1 MQLTQSP
8 KFNRNYAA
16 KIVEIKEFIKHPN
29 PKCERLKCCTIDGYS
44 IAVSIDTNPG
54 TYVYFPIECAI
65 DDRFLSANNLFRDK
79 VKNFDKEQAG
89 FFEDNCRVKIIKL
102 QGYPSEGFIAPI
114 TYLYNWLTL
123 IGKKNEVVHK
133 VAPGTEFD
141 SVDGEIL
148 CRKYVPKTTYT
159 PSQPREGG
167 KVRKKLNRVKKVID
181 TQFRFHYDTTL
192 IKKCP
197 SVIHPNDIISIT
209 AKVHGTSGISAYVLC
224 ERPKKWYEKVFE
236 FLTRKEIDDT
246 RYDYLWSS
254 RSVVKNPYYNEITS
268 GGFYGVDVW
277 KYADD
282 VVRPH
287 LQKGMTAYY
296 EIVGYLPNGGAIQK
310 LGGKAFDYGFEP
322 PQTSKHLSTI
332 EKCDAID
339 NGDGSYTLYKYG
351 KNFGIQIYRLTYTN
365 PDGRVYEFSARQ
377 VQQWCAKE
385 GLKPVEEYYYGYAK
399 DLYPDLDIA
408 EHWNENFLQK
418 LASDKNFFM
427 ECESPTCNNKVPHEG
442 IVIKIENSLS
452 EAYKLKCIKFLEG
465 ESKSLDKGEVDIETE
480 S

>member
-16 KIVEIKEFIKHPN
+16 KIVEIKDFIKHPN

-54 TYVYFPIECAI
+54 TYIYFPIECAI
-65 DDRFLSANNLFRDK
+65 DDKFLSANNLFRDK
-79 VKNFDKEQAG
+79 NKNVNKEQSG
-89 FFEDNCRVKIIKL
+89 FFEDNGRVKIIKL
-102 QGYPSEGFIAPI
+102 QGYPSEGFITPI

-123 IGKKNEVVHK
+123 IGKNNEVVHK
-133 VAPGTEFD
+133 VTPGTEFD

-159 PSQPREGG
+159 PGQPKEGG

-192 IKKCP
+192 I
-197 SVIHPNDIISIT
+197 
-209 AKVHGTSGISAYVLC
+209 
-224 ERPKKWYEKVFE
+224 KKWYEKVFE

-254 RSVVKNPYYNEITS
+254 RSVVKNPYYNETTT

-310 LGGKAFDYGFEP
+310 LGGKAFDYGFESP
-322 PQTSKHLSTI
+322 RSA
-332 EKCDAID
+332 DR
-339 NGDGSYTLYKYG
+339 YKYG
-351 KNFGIQIYRLTYTN
+351 ENFGIQIYRLTYTN
-365 PDGRVYEFSARQ
+365 PRRTCIRV
-377 VQQWCAKE
+377 
-385 GLKPVEEYYYGYAK
+385 
-399 DLYPDLDIA
+399 
-408 EHWNENFLQK
+408 
-418 LASDKNFFM
+418 
-427 ECESPTCNNKVPHEG
+427 
-442 IVIKIENSLS
+442 
-452 EAYKLKCIKFLEG
+452 
-465 ESKSLDKGEVDIETE
+465 
-480 S
+480 

>member
-16 KIVEIKEFIKHPN
+16 KIVEIKDFIKHPN

-54 TYVYFPIECAI
+54 TYIYFPIECAI
-65 DDRFLSANNLFRDK
+65 DEKFLSANNLFRDK
-79 VKNFDKEQAG
+79 IKNVDKNQSG

-114 TYLYNWLTL
+114 TYLYTWLTL
-123 IGKKNEVVHK
+123 LGKNSEIVHK
-133 VAPGTEFD
+133 VTPGAEFD
-141 SVDGEIL
+141 SVDGEMI
-148 CRKYVPKTTYT
+148 CRKYVPKVTLT
-159 PSQPREGG
+159 PGQPKEGG
-167 KVRKKLNRVKKVID
+167 KIRKKLKRVKKVID

-197 SVIHPNDIISIT
+197 NVIHPDDIISIT

-224 ERPKKWYEKVFE
+224 ERPKKWYERVFE
-236 FLTRKEIDDT
+236 FLTHKEIDNT

-254 RSVVKNPYYNEITS
+254 RSVVKNPYYNETTS
-268 GGFYGVDVW
+268 DGFYGVDVW

-282 VVRPH
+282 IVRPH

-322 PQTSKHLSTI
+322 PCIQS
-332 EKCDAID
+332 DYAP
-339 NGDGSYTLYKYG
+339 YKYG
-351 KNFGIQIYRLTYTN
+351 KSFGIQIYRLTYTN
-365 PDGRVYEFSARQ
+365 PDGRVFEFSARQ
-377 VQQWCAKE
+377 VQQWCNKE
-385 GLKPVEEYYYGYAK
+385 GLRPVEEYYYGYAK
-399 DLYPDLDIA
+399 DLYPDLNVS
-408 EHWNENFLQK
+408 EHWNENFLQR
-418 LASDKNFFM
+418 LASDKRFFM

-442 IVIKIENSLS
+442 LVIKIENSLS
-452 EAYKLKCIKFLEG
+452 EAYKLKCLKFLEG
-465 ESKSLDKGEVDIETE
+465 ESKSLDKGEVDIETQA
-480 S
+480 

>member
-1 MQLTQSP
+1 MRINQSS
-8 KFNRNYAA
+8 KFNVNYAA
-16 KIVEIKEFIKHPN
+16 KIIQVKDFTPHPN
-29 PKCERLKCCTIDGYS
+29 PKCERMKCVHVDGYMIS
-44 IAVSIDTNPG
+44 VSKDTQPG
-54 TYVYFPIECAI
+54 QYIYFPVGCQIANKY
-65 DDRFLSANNLFRDK
+65 LAANNLFRH
-79 VKNFDKEQAG
+79 NEFNANKEASPG
-89 FFEDNCRVKIIKL
+89 FFEDNGRVKPIKL
-102 QGYPSEGFIAPI
+102 QGVPSEGFIMPI
-114 TYLYNWLTL
+114 DSLYKWLDF
-123 IGKKNEVVHK
+123 IGESHEVVTNLK
-133 VAPGTEFD
+133 EGTEFD
-141 SVDGEIL
+141 SLDKHIL
-148 CRKYVPKTTYT
+148 CKKYVVNPPKT
-159 PSQPREGG
+159 SGNSSRQAKQPKGIS
-167 KVRKKLNRVKKVID
+167 KLVEN
-181 TQFRFHYDTTL
+181 QFRFHYDTVL

-197 SVIHPNDIISIT
+197 WVIKPNDIISIT
-209 AKVHGTSGISAYVLC
+209 SKVHGTSGISAYVLC
-224 ERPKKWYEKVFE
+224 KRPKKWYEKVFE

-254 RSVVKNPYYNEITS
+254 RSVVKNPYYNGTTN

-296 EIVGYLPNGGAIQK
+296 EIVGFLPNGGAIQK

-322 PQTSKHLSTI
+322 PKG
-332 EKCDAID
+332 E
-339 NGDGSYTLYKYG
+339 YKYG
-351 KNFGIQIYRLTYTN
+351 ENFGVQIYRLTYTN

-377 VQQWCAKE
+377 VQQWCVKE

-399 DLYPDLDIA
+399 DLYPDLSVS
-408 EHWNENFLQK
+408 EHWNENFLQR